1 MADLTELVGG
11 SQISQGATSDT
22 KMSKKRNSGHL
33 PRWMAGVDLYEH
45 FALKIEPSTER
56 SKGDKAIAPRMD
68 WLFTDEAAA
77 TLIVIVGASLFA
89 IVWHLYGP

>member
-1 MADLTELVGG
+1 MT
-11 SQISQGATSDT
+11 
-22 KMSKKRNSGHL
+22 
-33 PRWMAGVDLYEH
+33 GVDLYEH
-45 FALKIEPSTER
+45 FALKIEPSR
-56 SKGDKAIAPRMD
+56 KQLKRDKATAPRMD